1 MTHLS
6 DYSFLQRAV
15 GLVYIYIWYIYRV
28 YQTNGFKCLSFAS
41 FKRLEL
47 KTIVTGLIFFMI
59 PFQLY
64 YDIVSCRV
72 KYEEGFVQIGP
83 GRIITKPELLWT
95 KADKDIIIPTDYSI
109 CIGFSLQTGTL
120 LLLQCFWNYLIKLV
134 AGARFMSSKEFK
146 VYIIWTIV
154 NIILFPV
161 LQFNFSRKIYDYTY
175 KEIMPELVYGI
186 ELLAISMLGVVS
198 HFRFRRLLYQLK
210 DHNDSAFMTS
220 RIRYYQDLNLIL
232 SVALFL
238 FSSALV
244 VLTVDGLTEAK
255 RLNRNKFDSDF
266 LICNVNVGMMAVWI
280 IVILVLHP
288 KTETKEVVAVETAK
302 NMV

>member
-186 ELLAISMLGVVS
+186 
-198 HFRFRRLLYQLK
+198 
-210 DHNDSAFMTS
+210 
-220 RIRYYQDLNLIL
+220 DLNLIL
-232 SVALFL
+232 SIALFL
-238 FSSALV
+238 FSSALI

-266 LICNVNVGMMAVWI
+266 LICNVNVCMMAVWI

-288 KTETKEVVAVETAK
+288 KTETKEAVAVETTK